1 MADTLEDLHAISTS
15 EDNQPLFKPQLV
27 LDPRLN
33 VKSSLNF
40 AVEKSGQQITQHL
53 QKASSASVSGCQF
66 ELIVPSL
73 STIIDR
79 HIMIQSRL
87 TFTVTGTTLDGDYL
101 VKYGVNCAPAPFAFQ
116 QLCSTISCSLN
127 NSVYT
132 MQANEVL
139 AEVLRILP
147 RDVLNEFSDTT
158 PVVLDNYASW
168 KDTMTGALDKTAV
181 PKRNSPLN
189 SNQSSFLYQ
198 EGRGSYNLVSITP
211 DANPTTAGAHSTVV
225 VIDVIEPLIMS
236 PWLLSSS
243 YKTPNGQG
251 VYGVQGL
258 SFNFQFANTTFSRA
272 FRGVFG
278 TGVGNTV
285 VLNSVSADTSL
296 YLTYITPHAS
306 LKLPARNCLDYM
318 ILNTYKSPV
327 LINASPT
334 PGATPTIVQS
344 NTVTLSQIPD
354 SIMVCVRRITGNRTG
369 AYPDT
374 WLPIQNVNI
383 NFNNVAGILS
393 NCSQYGLWKLTKN
406 NGLDV
411 SWNNFKGYAVESP
424 TISTISTAAT
434 NPATYAI
441 GADAA
446 AAKFVATCGSPV
458 LLKMGSD
465 IPLTSDWLAPSSI
478 GNYSLQVSAT
488 VCDNTSYN
496 GAVIPAID
504 LASYELVVIC
514 LNSSM
519 IVCSLG
525 SASSYSGLLTKAQ
538 VLEAS
543 VQTPVSGASV
553 ARVYGGGAMNSL
565 AGMPSHSGGKGYSAG
580 GKGKMEGRFV

>member
-1 MADTLEDLHAISTS
+1 MADTLEDLPAISTS

-53 QKASSASVSGCQF
+53 QKASSASVSGAQF

-79 HIMIQSRL
+79 HIMIKSRL
-87 TFTVTGTTLDGDYL
+87 TFTVTGTIAEGDYL

-158 PVVLDNYASW
+158 PVVLDNYAAW

-285 VLNSVSADTSL
+285 VLNSVSDETSL

-327 LINASPT
+327 SINASLT

-374 WLPIQNVNI
+374 WLPIQSVNI

-424 TISTISTAAT
+424 TITTVSAAAGSV
-434 NPATYAI
+434 ATYAV

-446 AAKFVATCGSPV
+446 AAKFVATCASPV

-488 VCDNTSYN
+488 VCDNTSYG
-496 GAVIPAID
+496 GAATD
-504 LASYELVVIC
+504 LGSYELVVIC